1 MIRSRNIDNAT
12 KKFQKT
18 FVGSYGDLRE
28 LLQIARIFEFDI
40 VYNVLI
46 RENSSSVTTA
56 SCMYN
61 MISNKR

>member
-18 FVGSYGDLRE
+18 FAGSYGDPKE

-40 VYNVLI
+40 VYIVLI
-46 RENSSSVTTA
+46 RENSSSVTTT